1 MTAVTSYALASSEDH
16 NIEEMPLEIPTPQ
29 GHEVVVKVTHSGV
42 CHTDIHVR
50 EGGYDLGSA
59 GRLTM
64 VARGVK
70 YPLVMGHEIAGT
82 IIAIGPD
89 VTDRKVGDDVV
100 VYPWL
105 GCGECSVCATGNENL
120 CVSGSRVL
128 GIMRPGGYAQ
138 QVLVPHEK
146 YAVALDGVDP
156 AWGATTA
163 CSGITAVSAVAKV
176 TAMEG
181 IAKDAPVVVLGTGGV
196 GLMCIAALRAAGMTR
211 IIALDRSEATFEKAK
226 ELGATVTAVVTD
238 DTTPADIVEIV
249 GEAPQAWIDVVN
261 SGRTFKLGFDSL
273 RKGGR
278 LVPVGLFGGEVVL
291 PTAVLALQQKSVTG
305 NYVGGLQH
313 LHQALQLARDGL
325 LPRVPLITQPLSVE
339 ALQTTLDDLEAGRS
353 RGRVVL
359 TQV

>member
-1 MTAVTSYALASSEDH
+1 
-16 NIEEMPLEIPTPQ
+16 
-29 GHEVVVKVTHSGV
+29 
-42 CHTDIHVR
+42 
-50 EGGYDLGSA
+50 
-59 GRLTM
+59 
-64 VARGVK
+64 
-70 YPLVMGHEIAGT
+70 
-82 IIAIGPD
+82 
-89 VTDRKVGDDVV
+89 
-100 VYPWL
+100 
-105 GCGECSVCATGNENL
+105 
-120 CVSGSRVL
+120 
-128 GIMRPGGYAQ
+128 
-138 QVLVPHEK
+138 
-146 YAVALDGVDP
+146 
-156 AWGATTA
+156 
-163 CSGITAVSAVAKV
+163 
-176 TAMEG
+176 
-181 IAKDAPVVVLGTGGV
+181 
-196 GLMCIAALRAAGMTR
+196 MCIAALRAAGMTR

-238 DTTPADIVEIV
+238 DTTPPADIVEIV

-325 LPRVPLITQPLSVE
+325 LPPRVPLITQPLSVE